1 MISTL
6 HGTLDLTA
14 IAEDVVLQPGDHHH
28 RRATLC
34 RIRGTALGQPV
45 NMQLVFDLDTGEM
58 MLFSPDGFN
67 GAFRVGDMVVAQ
79 TAMQVQKAMAERAA
93 QHAAQ
98 DNAQGGAHAPA
109 H

>member
-14 IAEDVVLQPGDHHH
+14 IAEDLVLQPGDHHH

-34 RIRGTALGQPV
+34 RIRGKALGQPV

-67 GAFRVGDMVVAQ
+67 GSFRIGDMVMAQ
-79 TAMQVQKAMAERAA
+79 IAMQVQKAMAQR
-93 QHAAQ
+93 AAQ